1 MPDITITALFDDR
14 SDAEAGI
21 DRLIALGL
29 PAENL
34 HLTVAE
40 ADEEDDTDPRPIMDR
55 IAGFL
60 FPDEDRDILA
70 RGLEEGAIMVT
81 ATAVPQEMEALAVQ
95 ALDDAGAVEI
105 DESDTGP
112 HEDSLRDVA
121 GAVTSA
127 PRSEGRRPDDPQPD
141 ASDQLRAGSAAL
153 GDVDSGTSGMA
164 GMDIPH
170 AGVTADR
177 AMRRRRGS
185 SRRVRSYWVDEAGE
199 VENVAIERDNLPS

>member
-1 MPDITITALFDDR
+1 MPDVTITALFDSRDA
-14 SDAEAGI
+14 AEAAV

-29 PAENL
+29 PAQTL
-34 HLTVAE
+34 HVTAQTE
-40 ADEEDDTDPRPIMDR
+40 DEDTDPRPLFDR
-55 IAGFL
+55 IGAFL
-60 FPDEDRDILA
+60 FPDEDRDLMA
-70 RGLEEGAIMVT
+70 RTVEDGAVMVT
-81 ATAVPQEMEALAVQ
+81 ATGVDSAMEALAVQ

-127 PRSEGRRPDDPQPD
+127 PKRDDPEADDPRLD
-141 ASDQLRAGSAAL
+141 DDRAILSGIAAT

-164 GMDIPH
+164 GMDTPH

-177 AMRRRRGS
+177 ALRRRDGS
-185 SRRVRSYWVDEAGE
+185 NRRVRSYWVDEAGE
-199 VENVAIERDNLPS
+199 VENAAIERDNLPS